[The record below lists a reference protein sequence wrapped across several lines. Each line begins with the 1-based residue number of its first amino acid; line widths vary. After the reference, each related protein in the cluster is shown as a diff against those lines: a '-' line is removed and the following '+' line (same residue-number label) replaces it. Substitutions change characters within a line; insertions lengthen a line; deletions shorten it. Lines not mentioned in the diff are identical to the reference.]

1 MYTNSCRKKLGGE
14 LAIMDETGLPAVLE
28 KRYGGDDV
36 VDIDVEDSNL
46 PRPITFTPSTSSPIM
61 LTTAT
66 STIADKNKEKMATCE
81 DTKLPS
87 ADHKIDTL
95 SWLEA
100 LKQKELDYERNLLRT
115 KMELIGAII

>member
-1 MYTNSCRKKLGGE
+1 
-14 LAIMDETGLPAVLE
+14 MDETGLQAVDE
-28 KRYGGDDV
+28 RYGCDDV
-36 VDIDVEDSNL
+36 VEAIDVEGTNL
-46 PRPITFTPSTSSPIM
+46 LHPATFTSPTSSTIM

-66 STIADKNKEKMATCE
+66 STIADKNKEKMATSD

-100 LKQKELDYERNLLRT
+100 LKQKELDYERNLLRR

>member
-14 LAIMDETGLPAVLE
+14 LAIMDETGLQAVDE
-28 KRYGGDDV
+28 RYGCDDV
-36 VDIDVEDSNL
+36 VEAIDVEGTNPL
-46 PRPITFTPSTSSPIM
+46 HPATFTSPTSSTIM

-66 STIADKNKEKMATCE
+66 STIADKNKEKMATSD

>member
-1 MYTNSCRKKLGGE
+1 
-14 LAIMDETGLPAVLE
+14 MDETGLQAVDE
-28 KRYGGDDV
+28 RYGCDDV
-36 VDIDVEDSNL
+36 VEAIDVEGTNPL
-46 PRPITFTPSTSSPIM
+46 HPATFTSPTSSTIM

-66 STIADKNKEKMATCE
+66 STIADKNKEKMATSD

-100 LKQKELDYERNLLRT
+100 LKQKELDYERNLLRR

>member
-1 MYTNSCRKKLGGE
+1 MSTTPCRKKLGGE
-14 LAIMDETGLPAVLE
+14 LAIMDETGLQAVDE
-28 KRYGGDDV
+28 RYGCDDV
-36 VDIDVEDSNL
+36 VEAIDVEGTNL
-46 PRPITFTPSTSSPIM
+46 LHPATM

-66 STIADKNKEKMATCE
+66 STIADKNKEKMATSD

-100 LKQKELDYERNLLRT
+100 LKQKELDYERNLLRR

>member
-1 MYTNSCRKKLGGE
+1 LGGE
-14 LAIMDETGLPAVLE
+14 FAIMGETGLQAVE
-28 KRYGGDDV
+28 KRYGCDDGEA
-36 VDIDVEDSNL
+36 VDVASTNL
-46 PRPITFTPSTSSPIM
+46 RRPATFTSSTSSTIM

-81 DTKLPS
+81 DTKLTS